1 MNPLIPTAYDVVWSI
16 LAAGMLAWSIAAFV
30 SMLRTRT
37 LNGLRFLAW
46 FLLLI
51 PNALNTL
58 WLGPI
63 VTAAQHL
70 APSRPTSRPG
80 RPVRRPRRRA

>member
-1 MNPLIPTAYDVVWSI
+1 MMNPLIPTAYDVVWSV

-51 PNALNTL
+51 LLPL
-58 WLGPI
+58 LGA
-63 VTAAQHL
+63 TAWFVY
-70 APSRPTSRPG
+70 G
-80 RPVRRPRRRA
+80 RRAEALRP